1 MVCSSIPWK
10 GKVMGKFG
18 INTGEVPKKRR
29 SLYFFILIVT
39 IFLVYYF
46 LRFLYKKQT
55 GFTTCFR
62 FGFIPKRGFGNL
74 LKKYGLFL
82 FLVLM
87 LGLGLL
93 CIPWKY
99 LWQMVFVSS
108 FSFYLNY
115 IGAVAYCN
123 LFLTCKNRKNEDA
136 GK

>member
-1 MVCSSIPWK
+1 
-10 GKVMGKFG
+10 MG
-18 INTGEVPKKRR
+18 
-29 SLYFFILIVT
+29 LYGAILIVT